1 MGKIRGDVDAVGIS
15 NLLQL
20 LSMSKSE
27 GLLTVT
33 QNLNRKTVQ
42 FTSTGMRLVH
52 SGGRN
57 EPRLGELLV
66 QRGRVSRAQVEEALN
81 ESRRSGGHLGIHLVR
96 KGLVSRE
103 EVESTLKD
111 QIAEEIYELFTWTTA
126 TFEFTGTH
134 GTPAHGRELPPEE
147 LALDADVTF
156 VMLEAS
162 RLADE
167 LSRIQKLIPDV
178 QMVPKRAT
186 EIPVPPDPQHP
197 EALALRAVLPLIDGK
212 RSVGRLIDEAG
223 LPRFKVLETL
233 YRLVQRGALEIQ
245 DARGD
250 TAVRRRSGLTM
261 VRSAQRDKRILILS
275 DGGQSSRPLAA
286 LVRTAGFAVDE
297 AQSTAEI
304 RETVEKHNP
313 TAILLDV
320 GLETEQGLS
329 HCTRL
334 RTVTSVP
341 IIALAGH
348 TGSQAVLN
356 AFRSGARYV
365 LVKPVSDPLLME
377 RLADVLGAAKPA

>member
-1 MGKIRGDVDAVGIS
+1 MGKIRGDVDAVGIA

-42 FTSTGMRLVH
+42 FSSTGMRLVH

-57 EPRLGELLV
+57 EPRLGELLIR
-66 QRGRVSRAQVEEALN
+66 RGKVTRPQVDEALN

-96 KGLVSRE
+96 MGLVSRE
-103 EVESTLKD
+103 EVEATLKD

-126 TFEFTGTH
+126 SFEFTGTH
-134 GTPAHGRELPPEE
+134 GAPARGRELPPEE
-147 LALDADVTF
+147 LDLDADVTF

-167 LSRIQKLIPDV
+167 LAQIQKVIPDV
-178 QMVPKRAT
+178 QMVPKRAR
-186 EIPVPPDPQHP
+186 EIPVPPDPEQP

-212 RSVGRLIDEAG
+212 RSVGRLIDESG

-245 DARGD
+245 DSHGE
-250 TAVRRRSGLTM
+250 TAVRRRGGLTT
-261 VRSAQRDKRILILS
+261 VRAAGRDRRLLILS
-275 DGGQSSRPLAA
+275 DGEQSSRPLAA
-286 LVRTAGFAVDE
+286 LVRTAGFTADE

-341 IIALAGH
+341 IIVLAGH
-348 TGSQAVLN
+348 TGPQAVMN

-365 LVKPVSDPLLME
+365 LVKPVNDRLLME
-377 RLADVLGAAKPA
+377 RVADVLGAPKPT